1 MEEADSF
8 KERNKAMTDALLVE
22 RSVRLTVY
30 DFDYFFE
37 EKREQI
43 KGMLTEL
50 SGLHIKIG
58 RGVLLRKK
66 FYAYFDDVDSANVAA
81 FTALRIV
88 YCKTRVHRGT
98 FDVTN
103 LVIDNNTIITRN
115 LMPQE
120 QSLNTEY
127 AIDAENIV
135 NEVKYFNI
143 KKYCKYVKE
152 MTMTLTDKMN
162 RISASYIKNIIS
174 LL

>member
-50 SGLHIKIG
+50 SGLHIKIV
-58 RGVLLRKK
+58 RGVLLRKR

-81 FTALRIV
+81 FAVVSIA
-88 YCKTRVHRGT
+88 YCRTKVQKGM

-103 LVIDNNTIITRN
+103 LVRDN
-115 LMPQE
+115 
-120 QSLNTEY
+120 
-127 AIDAENIV
+127 
-135 NEVKYFNI
+135 
-143 KKYCKYVKE
+143 
-152 MTMTLTDKMN
+152 TMEDLKD
-162 RISASYIKNIIS
+162 
-174 LL
+174 